1 MPAKRLAEYCQ
12 SRIGDSLRAVGHHSG
27 TEFEST
33 HLRQDLEKEATTDLM
48 DRFIESS
55 RALNRSV
62 SKLKRYMGPPEA
74 TLHMLEEGFLI
85 QFHSPEGE
93 VIFLVM
99 ERDIGRHL
107 TGFITFRTQFLTN
120 PR

>member
-1 MPAKRLAEYCQ
+1 MSNPAKRLAEYCQ
-12 SRIGDSLRAVGHHSG
+12 NRLGDNLRAVGHHSG
-27 TEFEST
+27 ASFEIT
-33 HLRQDLEKEATTDLM
+33 YLREDLEEEATTELM
-48 DRFIESS
+48 DHFIESS
-55 RALNRSV
+55 RALQQSV

-74 TLHMLEEGFLI
+74 SLHMLEEGFLI

-107 TGFITFRTQFLTN
+107 TGFINDCQDAMF
-120 PR
+120 